1 MKKSNIH
8 GILLLDKPTGITS
21 NKVLQRIKNIY
32 HAKKAGHAGTLDP
45 LATGLLPICF
55 GNATKTIPYL
65 INSPKT
71 YNVTASLGE
80 KSTTGDSEGKITRAT
95 DSTINITNDNL
106 KLVIESF
113 LGDSQQIPPM
123 HSAIKVNGRPL
134 YKLAH
139 KGKSIDRKPRNI
151 TIYQIYLNSF
161 SGNLI
166 NLTISCSKGTY
177 IRTLIEDISL
187 KLGTYGYVKEL
198 RRISI
203 DVFNNSKM
211 VSFEELLE
219 SDNNNLTDYLEPVDF
234 GLMHLPSILIDD
246 NDMIQFSNGQSFKY
260 KRKCEGKPLAIRI
273 YDADSNFLGLAN
285 QENNLIKPIKVFV
298 NN

>member
-1 MKKSNIH
+1 MKKSNVH

-21 NKVLQRIKNIY
+21 NKVLQKIKNIY

-71 YNVTASLGE
+71 YNVTAALGK

-95 DSTINITNDNL
+95 DSAINITNENL

-113 LGDSQQIPPM
+113 LGESQQIPPM

-151 TIYQIYLNSF
+151 SIYQIYLNSF
-161 SGNLI
+161 SGNSI

-198 RRISI
+198 RRLSI
-203 DVFNNSKM
+203 DVFKNSKM
-211 VSFEELLE
+211 VSFEEVLE
-219 SDNNNLTDYLEPVDF
+219 SDNNKLTGYLEPIDF

-246 NDMIQFSNGQSFKY
+246 KHIIRFSNGQSFKY
-260 KRKCEGKPLAIRI
+260 KSNIEGKPIAIRI
-273 YDADSNFLGLAN
+273 YDTDSNFLGLAN

>member
-71 YNVTASLGE
+71 YNVTAALGE
-80 KSTTGDSEGKITRAT
+80 KSTTGDSEGKITRAA

-151 TIYQIYLNSF
+151 SIYEIYLNSF
-161 SGNLI
+161 SGNSI

-198 RRISI
+198 RRLSI
-203 DVFNNSKM
+203 DVFKNSKM
-211 VSFEELLE
+211 VSFEEVLE
-219 SDNNNLTDYLEPVDF
+219 SDNNKLTGYLEPVDF

-246 NDMIQFSNGQSFKY
+246 NDMIRFSNGQSFKY
-260 KRKCEGKPLAIRI
+260 KRKFEGKPLAIRI